1 MKYGFIARH
10 RSVWPTR
17 TMCRVLAVS
26 HSGFYEW
33 MDRAPSQRSQDDS
46 RLTRLIRE
54 SFELSDRTYGSPRVW
69 HDLRALGESCG
80 MNRVIRLIHLSE
92 LQARHVRRRL
102 PGDTGSRLENRFA
115 PNHLQRD
122 FEASGPNQ
130 KWVADFTYIWTAEGW
145 LYAAAVMDLY
155 SRRIVGWSMSDTM
168 QAKMV
173 SDALLMALWR
183 RGKPSSLMHHSDQG
197 SQYTSDDFQQLLKAQ
212 GITCSM
218 SRRGECWDNAAM
230 ESFFSSMK
238 TERLSRKVY
247 RTREEAR
254 SDVFDYI
261 ERFYNPV
268 RKHSKLDFLSPVD
281 FEQGLMG

>member
-17 TMCRVLAVS
+17 TMCRVMAVS

-33 MDRAPSQRSQDDS
+33 LGRAPSQRSQDDA

-80 MNRVIRLIHLSE
+80 MNRVIRLMHLAK
-92 LQARHVRRRL
+92 LQARHKRRRL
-102 PGDTGSRLENRFA
+102 PSDTGSRLENHIA
-115 PNHLQRD
+115 PNYLQRD

-130 KWVADFTYIWTAEGW
+130 KWVADFTYICTAEGW

-183 RGKPSSLMHHSDQG
+183 RGKPRSLMHHSDQG
-197 SQYTSDDFQQLLKAQ
+197 SPVHQRRLPAAAQGTGHHLQHEPSWGVLGQRRDGELLLIHEDRTAQPQGLPDKGRSQVRRVRLHRALLQPGAQTLKARLPQ
-212 GITCSM
+212 P
-218 SRRGECWDNAAM
+218 SR
-230 ESFFSSMK
+230 
-238 TERLSRKVY
+238 L
-247 RTREEAR
+247 
-254 SDVFDYI
+254 
-261 ERFYNPV
+261 
-268 RKHSKLDFLSPVD
+268 
-281 FEQGLMG
+281 